1 MIRIRIAQFLS
12 AESRV
17 CGPDPGFP
25 LGSDPDLNSGKN
37 ELEDMKTEY
46 LSVRNHDPDPH
57 HPIFMHSI
65 KCLGSD
71 PHGSEGKHGSGST
84 APNFYPPNH
93 K

>member
-1 MIRIRIAQFLS
+1 MGLNGYENGKDPDAIMIQIHIAQFLF

-57 HPIFMHSI
+57 HPIFI
-65 KCLGSD
+65 RRITCGR
-71 PHGSEGKHGSGST
+71 PFF
-84 APNFYPPNH
+84 A
-93 K
+93 